1 LALAATILTISSA
14 PQFAATKA
22 TEVIESGSIFLACR
36 NADVVV
42 DVFRT
47 RYPVTTIATRYG
59 PRMRN
64 ATDRPVMI
72 VYDETQDRTTSMA

>member
-1 LALAATILTISSA
+1 LALAATIPTISSA
-14 PQFAATKA
+14 PQLAATKA

-36 NADVVV
+36 NADDVV
-42 DVFRT
+42 DLFLT
-47 RYPVTTIATRYG
+47 RYPVARIATRYG

-72 VYDETQDRTTSMA
+72 VYDRP